1 MVPRARF
8 GANLVHARRRAE
20 ISQEELG
27 VRCDLH
33 RTEIS
38 LLERGGREPRLGTIL
53 KLAKALDVTPDELC
67 AGILWNM
74 KSQKFQVEE

>member
-8 GANLVHARRRAE
+8 GANLVHARRQAE
-20 ISQEELG
+20 ITQEELG

-38 LLERGGREPRLGTIL
+38 LPERGGREPRLDTII
-53 KLAKALDVTPDELC
+53 KLAKAL
-67 AGILWNM
+67 A
-74 KSQKFQVEE
+74 